1 MIVVENL
8 GLDDEG
14 GGGRWR
20 MTNPEKSENHQV
32 RPSNQF
38 PTFSTSSILDS
49 RKPEECDSVTIA
61 VPFNVERV
69 SDEPE
74 YRAQIREN
82 GRYRPLPLDLGKTFL
97 DSPISTEPEP
107 RVLGVF

>member
-1 MIVVENL
+1 M
-8 GLDDEG
+8 
-14 GGGRWR
+14 
-20 MTNPEKSENHQV
+20 
-32 RPSNQF
+32 
-38 PTFSTSSILDS
+38 
-49 RKPEECDSVTIA
+49 TIA